1 MAREWTESSCGGT
14 NLNKTIKIVTVL
26 LGILFPVIIFISG
39 IEAAVFDKA
48 FYMDQME
55 KNQVTDNTGIYPP
68 DMELVVDEIISYLKG
83 DRKDFDIQARL
94 AIGSAKNV
102 VDSVSIFNDKEIT
115 HMDDVRDLLLFFLG
129 LRDAALILALIA
141 FLVLLKYDRQ
151 AIIKALFYGSATFM
165 VILLIVGASFIFNFN
180 NTFILFH
187 QLFFSNDLWIMDP
200 STDRLIWIV
209 PEPFFF
215 AMIGRMVIYILMPLG
230 LTTLGMGL
238 VLKKK
243 NIKINNE

>member
-26 LGILFPVIIFISG
+26 LGILFPVIILISG

-151 AIIKALFYGSATFM
+151 AIIKALFYGSATFL

-215 AMIGRMVIYILMPLG
+215 AMIGRMVIYILVPLG
-230 LTTLGMGL
+230 LITLGTGL

-243 NIKINNE
+243 NI